1 MRFYRQGV
9 LALLSAAT
17 LLCGLTACSGSDN
30 SPSPEDSGSS
40 SASVQKTN
48 TAPENLPSATTTV
61 IARDNGDNPGTPDNP
76 TPIKVDAPIQI
87 SRPQNQPWLPGTMF
101 GIQPNSMG
109 GSTVSWCTA
118 AFSFTAPD
126 FTGQLPSRAYAVTA
140 GHCGQNG
147 DYVYY
152 LDKVKMEVDFGRPV
166 GQFIYSSMLPYQDQT
181 QRDWALIEITD
192 PQAQLFHPEP
202 NIQAN
207 LPSTAP
213 LAPLE
218 VCKWGANTNE
228 TCGTLPLTET
238 HTESYTMDG
247 GLKPVIENMAASLC
261 TRPGDSGGPVYSTIH
276 GQEMI
281 VGLIS
286 TTINPSGSCNSSA
299 EQSGITP
306 LWDILGYLQQM
317 WPTAYFDRAV
327 Y

>member
-1 MRFYRQGV
+1 MSFYRQGV

-17 LLCGLTACSGSDN
+17 LLGGLVACSTSD
-30 SPSPEDSGSS
+30 DSSS
-40 SASVQKTN
+40 SANTESSSVSALHT
-48 TAPENLPSATTTV
+48 TTSPENLPSATTTV
-61 IARDNGDNPGTPDNP
+61 IARDKRDASGTLDS
-76 TPIKVDAPIQI
+76 TASFKVDSPIQI
-87 SRPQNQPWLPGTMF
+87 ARPQTQPWLPGTMF
-101 GIQPNSMG
+101 GIQPNTME
-109 GSTVSWCTA
+109 GSSVSWCTA

-126 FTGQLPSRAYAVTA
+126 FTGQLPSRSYAVTA

-152 LDKVKMEVDFGRPV
+152 MDKVKMEVDFGRPV

-192 PQAQLFHPEP
+192 TQTQLFHPEP
-202 NIQAN
+202 IIQAN
-207 LPSTAP
+207 LPSVAP
-213 LAPLE
+213 LSPLE

-238 HTESYTMDG
+238 HSESYTMDD
-247 GLKPVIENMAASLC
+247 GLKPVIENMAARLC
-261 TRPGDSGGPVYSTIH
+261 TRPGDSGGPVYSQIH

-286 TTINPSGSCNSSA
+286 TTTNPSGACNPDT

-306 LWDILGYLQQM
+306 LWDILNYLQQM
-317 WPTAYFDRAV
+317 WPAAYFDREV